1 MSQNW
6 IKEKKFC
13 STQQNSVWTE
23 LVVVFYIF
31 GHFLPHQ
38 PPPPPNNKDLLFE
51 GKWKWRNQK
60 KKKTNTKFPK
70 KNWFFLSLWMV
81 IIIIIILHTDIVQLG
96 IVDQNR
102 TMNWMKRNKT
112 TNEKEFQLR
121 KKEILWEEKK
131 NNDSKGNVNGEKK
144 LFFLFQP
151 NAKDILEWIQEYLRW
166 WWWWQVCFWTGR
178 KAIFYCW
185 DSFFCL
191 FFTSLQFVHLQYL
204 DVWFFFVDSIRPK
217 EKKEKRRRP
226 KIDSNYKEN
235 RFNYSFFSLF
245 VIYCNSFVIFLLLS
259 FIFDR

>member
-96 IVDQNR
+96 IVDQYR
-102 TMNWMKRNKT
+102 TMNWMKRNEMKQT
-112 TNEKEFQLR
+112 KNWMKRISNKFC
-121 KKEILWEEKK
+121 EEKK
-131 NNDSKGNVNGEKK
+131 KIQKEMLKAFFSNQMPRTSLDGSKDIVVDDDRCVFNRQKK
-144 LFFLFQP
+144 NLLCWDFFLS
-151 NAKDILEWIQEYLRW
+151 
-166 WWWWQVCFWTGR
+166 G
-178 KAIFYCW
+178 
-185 DSFFCL
+185 
-191 FFTSLQFVHLQYL
+191 
-204 DVWFFFVDSIRPK
+204 
-217 EKKEKRRRP
+217 
-226 KIDSNYKEN
+226 
-235 RFNYSFFSLF
+235 
-245 VIYCNSFVIFLLLS
+245 
-259 FIFDR
+259 